1 MNSFLQIFVIVC
13 AVLFSIIVVSLLLKN
28 KIGERNSVIW
38 LAGTLIILLL
48 AGNPFLLDKAAK
60 GLGITYP
67 PSLLFLL
74 STMVLLLFSLYQT
87 IQITRLSNKV
97 KDISQYLAL
106 DHIPQNQPIKEQVN
120 TVLHRYE
127 GENHDC

>member
-1 MNSFLQIFVIVC
+1 MNSFLQVFVIVC
-13 AVLFSIIVVSLLLKN
+13 AILFSIIVVSLLLKN

-106 DHIPQNQPIKEQVN
+106 DHLPLTQEAKGDVHP
-120 TVLHRYE
+120 VLTTYE
-127 GENHDC
+127 GEHHEC